1 MSIER
6 KTLASELNFSS
17 LNSNEDISIL
27 FATNDNKSFCINVAS
42 VQNNRTDGIFPNE
55 IILTEK
61 PLNNFKI
68 ISRIIT
74 DKTYSEDM
82 FNSRCKIV
90 ANSIEDKL
98 KSFAIISELRNC
110 L

>member
-6 KTLASELNFSS
+6 KTLATELNFSS
-17 LNSNEDISIL
+17 MISSEDISIL
-27 FATNDNKSFCINVAS
+27 FATNDNKSFCINIAS
-42 VQNNRTDGIFPNE
+42 CKNDRTDGIFPNE
-55 IILTEK
+55 IILSEK

-74 DKTYSEDM
+74 DKNYSRDM
-82 FNSRCKIV
+82 FNSRCKVI

-98 KSFAIISELRNC
+98 KSFAIINELRNC